1 MRQSNLNE
9 RQLAQRA
16 SDKIEAKLF
25 YAYKDLE
32 ELELKFEGIIPSK
45 LDKEQIAESI
55 VAQKREVD
63 TLLFIEELVQSQLS
77 EMNRAHQF
85 YRDAFS
91 TGC

>member
-63 TLLFIEELVQSQLS
+63 TLLFIEELVQNQLS

>member
-25 YAYKDLE
+25 YSYKDLE
-32 ELELKFEGIIPSK
+32 ELELKFEGIIASK
-45 LDKEQIAESI
+45 LDKEQLAESI
-55 VAQKREVD
+55 TAQKKEVD
-63 TLLFIEELVQSQLS
+63 TLVFIDELIQNQLN
-77 EMNRAHQF
+77 EMNKAHQF
-85 YRDAFS
+85 YRDAYS